1 MSISYQE
8 ILAIF
13 ILSGFLG
20 LAFVAFLVFSTY
32 RYSKKQA
39 EFQKEVASLK
49 TTFEQ
54 SIAKAQLDMQE
65 ETLSAISDKL
75 HDDVKNGL
83 YAVKGLLTSMAAKTE
98 GKNKTDLQE
107 IIEEVA
113 KIAQEVRLTSHSLKT
128 DRIANI
134 GLAEAIEYEAYL
146 LKKQASITIELEKN
160 TNTGT
165 AILDEK
171 NTVYLFRMFQ
181 ETMGNVIAHA
191 QATYVKV
198 KLLYPA
204 KDTLELSIIDNGIG
218 FNVKESRKKTSGDAG
233 IGLAG
238 LYKRAFQIG
247 AAVDIKSK
255 KGEGTTV
262 KIQLPLAS

>member
-8 ILAIF
+8 VLAIF

-49 TTFEQ
+49 TGFEQ
-54 SIAKAQLDMQE
+54 SITKAQLDMQE

-83 YAVKGLLTSMAAKTE
+83 YAVKSLLTVMAKKME
-98 GKNKTDLQE
+98 GETKADLQE
-107 IIEEVA
+107 IIEEIT

-134 GLAEAIEYEAYL
+134 GLGEAIEYETYL
-146 LKKQASITIELEKN
+146 LKKQANITIELEKN
-160 TNTGT
+160 TNAG
-165 AILDEK
+165 AAVLDER

-181 ETMGNVIAHA
+181 ETMGNVITHA
-191 QATYVKV
+191 KATYVKI

-218 FNVKESRKKTSGDAG
+218 FNVKESRKKTSGAAG
-233 IGLAG
+233 IGLSG

-247 AAVDIKSK
+247 AVVDIKSK
-255 KGEGTTV
+255 IGEGTTV